1 MHTDLPS
8 VVGLGEGGG
17 LRLCI
22 SNQLPGDATAAGPH
36 HTWSSK
42 ALAFDCLYIKMLP
55 LNLLSQ
61 SFFAFLC
68 SWFLGICL
76 MSLICYYGSAV
87 SSRGS
92 MSYVHTVTS
101 PST

>member
-1 MHTDLPS
+1 MCTDLPN

-17 LRLCI
+17 LRFCS
-22 SNQLPGDATAAGPH
+22 SNQLPGDANAAGPR

-61 SFFAFLC
+61 SFFEFLC
-68 SWFLGICL
+68 SSFLGICI
-76 MSLICYYGSAV
+76 MSRICYYGSAG